1 MEAPQL
7 TVKSECILRGASE
20 ELDAA
25 IREQLTIDNPK
36 YLDARRYSRWIG
48 KQIKPKLHFYR
59 REGRNL
65 VFPRGFGNR
74 AVLLC
79 RRLHG
84 VDPVL
89 IDQRRKVAPINCEF
103 SGELRP
109 YQQEAV
115 RALTGHSFGVL
126 EAGTGSGKT
135 VMALNVIAERGQPA
149 IILVHSRELLEQWME
164 RIAAFLN
171 IRAGQ
176 AGGGRY
182 DPRPV
187 TVAIVN
193 TARNRLDDLVP
204 RFGHLI
210 VDECHRVPA
219 SLFTEVVSG
228 FDTYYMLGLSATAFR
243 REVGMTKLIY
253 SYMGDRIHA
262 VPPEVL
268 AETGA
273 VVRPDLFQ
281 RETGFFAPYS
291 GDYPRLIKALTE
303 DRERNRQIVG
313 DVAEMIRQGNEGTV
327 LLVSDR
333 VAHCQALLNS
343 LRQEGVIAEM
353 LTGSI
358 SLNARADIV
367 RRVRKGE
374 VQVLLS
380 TLQLISE
387 GFDCPGLSTLVLATP
402 IRFEGRLLQV
412 VGRIMRPAEGKK
424 ALVIDYVDA
433 GIGVLLRSGFA
444 RADIFAR
451 WQWKSPEKISSMSLE
466 HTP

>member
-1 MEAPQL
+1 MAAPQLPVQL
-7 TVKSECILRGASE
+7 TVKSECFLSGAPE
-20 ELDAA
+20 ELRAA
-25 IREQLTIDNPK
+25 IREQLTVDNPK
-36 YLDARRYSRWIG
+36 YLAAQRYSRWLG
-48 KQIKPKLHFYR
+48 KQVKPKLYFYR
-59 REGRNL
+59 QEGDSL

-79 RRLHG
+79 RRLLA

-89 IDQRRKVAPINCEF
+89 IDQRRKVAPITYDF
-103 SGELRP
+103 MGELRP

-115 RALTGHSFGVL
+115 QALSGHSFGVL

-135 VMALNVIAERGQPA
+135 VMALKIIAERRQPT

-164 RIAAFLN
+164 RIATFLN

-204 RFGHLI
+204 RFGQLI
-210 VDECHRVPA
+210 VDECHRVPS

-228 FDTYYMLGLSATAFR
+228 FDSFYMLGLSATAFR
-243 REVGMTKLIY
+243 REVGMTRLIY
-253 SYMGDRIHA
+253 SYMGDRVHA
-262 VPPEVL
+262 VDPGVL

-273 VVRPDLFQ
+273 VVRPDFVQ
-281 RETGFFAPYS
+281 RETAFFAPYS
-291 GDYPRLIKALTE
+291 GEYPTLIKALTK
-303 DRERNRQIVG
+303 DRERNQQIITDVVEMVRQ
-313 DVAEMIRQGNEGTV
+313 NKEGTV

-333 VAHCQALLNS
+333 VAHGQELLDG
-343 LRQEGVIAEM
+343 LQQEGIIAEL
-353 LTGSI
+353 LTGSVLP
-358 SLNARADIV
+358 SVRTKIV
-367 RRVRKGE
+367 QRVQKGK

-387 GFDCPGLSTLVLATP
+387 GFDCPDLSTLVLTTP

-424 ALVIDYVDA
+424 ALVVDYVDTK
-433 GIGVLLRSGFA
+433 IGVLHRSSLA
-444 RADIFAR
+444 RAEMFER
-451 WQWKSPEKISSMSLE
+451 WQ
-466 HTP
+466 

>member
-1 MEAPQL
+1 MAAAQL
-7 TVKSECILRGASE
+7 IVNAECFLSGASE
-20 ELDAA
+20 ELCAA

-36 YLDARRYSRWIG
+36 YLDAQRYSRWVG
-48 KQIKPKLHFYR
+48 KQLKPKLHFYR
-59 REGRNL
+59 QEGQNL
-65 VFPRGFGNR
+65 IFPRGFGNR

-79 RRLHG
+79 RRFMG
-84 VDPVL
+84 EDPVL
-89 IDQRRKVAPINCEF
+89 IDQRRKVAPINCDF
-103 SGELRP
+103 LGELRP
-109 YQQEAV
+109 YQEEAV
-115 RALTGHSFGVL
+115 QAFAGHSFGVL

-135 VMALNVIAERGQPA
+135 VMALKIIAERRQPT

-193 TARNRLDDLVP
+193 TARNRLDDLAP
-204 RFGHLI
+204 RFGQLI
-210 VDECHRVPA
+210 VDECHRVP
-219 SLFTEVVSG
+219 STLFTDVVSG

-243 REVGMTKLIY
+243 REMGMTKLIY
-253 SYMGDRIHA
+253 SYMGDRVHA
-262 VPPEVL
+262 VDPGLL

-273 VVRPDLFQ
+273 VVRPDLIQ
-281 RETGFFAPYS
+281 HETEFFAPYS
-291 GDYPRLIKALTE
+291 GEYPKLIKALTL
-303 DRERNRQIVG
+303 DPKRNQQIVE
-313 DVAEMIRQGNEGTV
+313 DVVAMIQQGNEGTI

-333 VAHCQALLNS
+333 VAHCQTLLDS
-343 LRQEGVIAEM
+343 LQQEGIIAEM

-367 RRVRKGE
+367 RRVQKGE

-387 GFDCPGLSTLVLATP
+387 GFDCPGLATLVLATP

-424 ALVIDYVDA
+424 ALVIDYVD
-433 GIGVLLRSGFA
+433 GKVGVLLRSGLA

-451 WQWKSPEKISSMSLE
+451 WQ
-466 HTP
+466 

>member
-1 MEAPQL
+1 MAAPQL
-7 TVKSECILRGASE
+7 PVQLTVRSECVLSGAPE
-20 ELDAA
+20 ELRAV
-25 IREQLTIDNPK
+25 IREQLTVDNPK
-36 YLDARRYSRWIG
+36 YLAAQRYSRWPG
-48 KQIKPKLHFYR
+48 KQIKPKLYFYR
-59 REGRNL
+59 EEGSKL
-65 VFPRGFGNR
+65 IFPRGFGNR

-79 RRLHG
+79 RRLLG

-89 IDQRRKVAPINCEF
+89 IDQRRKAAPVNYDF
-103 SGELRP
+103 VGELRP

-115 RALTGHSFGVL
+115 QALSGHSFGVL

-135 VMALNVIAERGQPA
+135 VMALKMIAERRQPA
-149 IILVHSRELLEQWME
+149 IILVHSRELLEQWLE
-164 RIAAFLN
+164 RIATFLN

-193 TARNRLDDLVP
+193 TARNRLADLVP

-219 SLFTEVVSG
+219 TLFTEVVSG
-228 FDTYYMLGLSATAFR
+228 FDTFYMLGLSATAFR
-243 REVGMTKLIY
+243 REIGMTKLIY
-253 SYMGDRIHA
+253 SYMGDRVHA
-262 VPPEVL
+262 VDPGVL

-273 VVRPDLFQ
+273 VVRPDLIQ
-281 RETGFFAPYS
+281 QETAFFAPYS
-291 GDYPRLIKALTE
+291 GEYPKLIKALTL
-303 DRERNRQIVG
+303 DRERNRQIIG
-313 DVAEMIRQGNEGTV
+313 DVVEKIQQGDEGTV

-333 VAHCQALLNS
+333 VAHCQELLNG
-343 LRQEGVIAEM
+343 LQQEGIIAEL

-358 SLNARADIV
+358 SLSARTEIV
-367 RRVRKGE
+367 QRVQKGE

-387 GFDCPGLSTLVLATP
+387 GFDCPGLSTLVLTTP

-424 ALVIDYVDA
+424 ALVIDYVDTK
-433 GIGVLLRSGFA
+433 IGVLHRSGLA
-444 RADIFAR
+444 RAEIFER
-451 WQWKSPEKISSMSLE
+451 WQ
-466 HTP
+466 

>member
-1 MEAPQL
+1 MAAAQVDVKL
-7 TVKSECILRGASE
+7 TVKSECFLSGAPE
-20 ELDAA
+20 ELRAA
-25 IREQLTIDNPK
+25 IRGQLTVDNPK
-36 YLDARRYSRWIG
+36 YQAAQRYSRWVG
-48 KQIKPKLHFYR
+48 TQIKPKLYFYR
-59 REGRNL
+59 EKGETL
-65 VFPRGFGNR
+65 IFPRGFGNR

-79 RRLHG
+79 RRLLG

-89 IDQRRKVAPINCEF
+89 IDQRRKVAPVQYDF
-103 SGELRP
+103 TGELRP

-115 RALTGHSFGVL
+115 QALCKHSFGVL

-135 VMALNVIAERGQPA
+135 VMALKVIAERRQPT
-149 IILVHSRELLEQWME
+149 IILVHSRELLEQWID
-164 RIAAFLN
+164 RIATFLN
-171 IRAGQ
+171 MRAGQ

-193 TARNRLDDLVP
+193 TARNRLDDLMP

-210 VDECHRVPA
+210 VDECHRVP
-219 SLFTEVVSG
+219 STMFTEVVSG
-228 FDTYYMLGLSATAFR
+228 FDTFYMLGLSATAFR
-243 REVGMTKLIY
+243 REVGMTRLIY

-262 VPPEVL
+262 VDPEVL
-268 AETGA
+268 TETGA
-273 VVRPDLFQ
+273 VVRPDLIQ
-281 RETGFFAPYS
+281 QETAFFAPYTGEYS
-291 GDYPRLIKALTE
+291 KLIKALTL
-303 DRERNRQIVG
+303 DQERNRLIIY
-313 DVAEMIRQGNEGTV
+313 DVKERVQQDKGSMV

-333 VAHCQALLNS
+333 VAHCQELMTGL
-343 LRQEGVIAEM
+343 QQYGIVAEM

-358 SLNARADIV
+358 SLAARSAIV
-367 RRVRKGE
+367 QQVQKGE

-424 ALVIDYVDA
+424 ALVIDYVDSK
-433 GIGVLLRSGFA
+433 IGVLHRSGLA
-444 RADIFAR
+444 RAEMFER
-451 WQWKSPEKISSMSLE
+451 WQ
-466 HTP
+466 

>member
-1 MEAPQL
+1 MAGAQLPVQL
-7 TVKSECILRGASE
+7 TVRSECVLSGAPE
-20 ELDAA
+20 ELRAV
-25 IREQLTIDNPK
+25 IREQLTVDNPK
-36 YLDARRYSRWIG
+36 YLAAQRYSRWPG
-48 KQIKPKLHFYR
+48 KQIKPKLYFYR
-59 REGRNL
+59 EEGSKL
-65 VFPRGFGNR
+65 IFPRGFGNR

-79 RRLHG
+79 RRLLG

-89 IDQRRKVAPINCEF
+89 IDQRRKAAPVNYDF
-103 SGELRP
+103 VGELRP

-115 RALTGHSFGVL
+115 QALSGHSFGVL

-135 VMALNVIAERGQPA
+135 VMALKMIAERRQPA
-149 IILVHSRELLEQWME
+149 IILVHSRELLEQWLE
-164 RIAAFLN
+164 RIATFLN

-193 TARNRLDDLVP
+193 TARNRLADLVP

-219 SLFTEVVSG
+219 TLFTEVVSG
-228 FDTYYMLGLSATAFR
+228 FDTFYMLGLSATAFR
-243 REVGMTKLIY
+243 REIGMTKLIY
-253 SYMGDRIHA
+253 SYMGDRVHA
-262 VPPEVL
+262 VDPGVL

-273 VVRPDLFQ
+273 VVRPDLIQ
-281 RETGFFAPYS
+281 QETAFFAPYS
-291 GDYPRLIKALTE
+291 GEYPKLIKALTL
-303 DRERNRQIVG
+303 DRERNRQIIG
-313 DVAEMIRQGNEGTV
+313 DVVEKIQQGDEGTV

-333 VAHCQALLNS
+333 VAHCQELLNG
-343 LRQEGVIAEM
+343 LQQEGIIAEL

-358 SLNARADIV
+358 SLSARTEIV
-367 RRVRKGE
+367 QRVQKGE

-387 GFDCPGLSTLVLATP
+387 GFDCPGLSTLVLTTP

-424 ALVIDYVDA
+424 ALVIDYVDTK
-433 GIGVLLRSGFA
+433 IGVLHRSGLA
-444 RADIFAR
+444 RAEIFER
-451 WQWKSPEKISSMSLE
+451 WQ
-466 HTP
+466 

>member
-1 MEAPQL
+1 MAAAQL
-7 TVKSECILRGASE
+7 IVNAECFLSGASE
-20 ELDAA
+20 ELCTA

-36 YLDARRYSRWIG
+36 YLDAQRYSRWVG
-48 KQIKPKLHFYR
+48 KQLKPKLHFYR
-59 REGRNL
+59 QEGQSL

-79 RRLHG
+79 RRFMG
-84 VDPVL
+84 EDPVL
-89 IDQRRKVAPINCEF
+89 IDQRRKVAPINCDF
-103 SGELRP
+103 LGELRP
-109 YQQEAV
+109 YQEEAV
-115 RALTGHSFGVL
+115 QAFAGHSFGVL

-135 VMALNVIAERGQPA
+135 VMALKIIAERRQPT

-204 RFGHLI
+204 RFGQLI
-210 VDECHRVPA
+210 VDECHRVP
-219 SLFTEVVSG
+219 STLFTDVVSG

-243 REVGMTKLIY
+243 REMGMTKLIY
-253 SYMGDRIHA
+253 SYMGDRVHA
-262 VPPEVL
+262 VDPGLL

-273 VVRPDLFQ
+273 VVRPDLIQ
-281 RETGFFAPYS
+281 HETEFFAPYS
-291 GDYPRLIKALTE
+291 GEYPKLIKALTK
-303 DRERNRQIVG
+303 DPKRNQQIVE
-313 DVAEMIRQGNEGTV
+313 DVVAMIQQGNEGTI

-333 VAHCQALLNS
+333 VAHCQTLLNS
-343 LRQEGVIAEM
+343 LQQEGIIAEM

-367 RRVRKGE
+367 RRVQKGE

-387 GFDCPGLSTLVLATP
+387 GFDCPGLATLVLATP

-424 ALVIDYVDA
+424 ALVIDYVD
-433 GIGVLLRSGFA
+433 GKVGVLLRSGLA
-444 RADIFAR
+444 RADIFTR
-451 WQWKSPEKISSMSLE
+451 WQ
-466 HTP
+466 

>member
-1 MEAPQL
+1 MAAAQVRVELTVTSECFLSGAPEELRAAIRNQL
-7 TVKSECILRGASE
+7 TV
-20 ELDAA
+20 
-25 IREQLTIDNPK
+25 DNPK
-36 YLDARRYSRWIG
+36 YQAAQRYSRWVG
-48 KQIKPKLHFYR
+48 KQLEPKLYFYR
-59 REGRNL
+59 EEGKTL

-79 RRLHG
+79 RRLLG

-89 IDQRRKVAPINCEF
+89 IDQRRKVAPVNYDF
-103 SGELRP
+103 TGELRP

-115 RALTGHSFGVL
+115 QALSEHSFGVL

-135 VMALNVIAERGQPA
+135 VMALKVIAERRQPTL
-149 IILVHSRELLEQWME
+149 ILVHSRELLEQWME
-164 RIAAFLN
+164 RIATFLN

-193 TARNRLDDLVP
+193 TARNRLDDLAP
-204 RFGHLI
+204 RFGHLV

-219 SLFTEVVSG
+219 TLFTEVVSG
-228 FDTYYMLGLSATAFR
+228 FDTFYMLGLSATAFR
-243 REVGMTKLIY
+243 REVGMTRLIY
-253 SYMGDRIHA
+253 SYMGDRVHA
-262 VPPEVL
+262 VDPEVL
-268 AETGA
+268 TETGA
-273 VVRPDLFQ
+273 VVRPDLIQ
-281 RETGFFAPYS
+281 QETAFFAPYA
-291 GDYPRLIKALTE
+291 GEYPKLIKALTL
-303 DRERNRQIVG
+303 DQERNKLIVH
-313 DVAEMIRQGNEGTV
+313 DVLERTQQDSAGTV

-333 VAHCQALLNS
+333 VAHCQELMYRLQ
-343 LRQEGVIAEM
+343 QEGIIAEM

-358 SLNARADIV
+358 SLAARTGIV
-367 RRVRKGE
+367 QRVQKGE

-424 ALVIDYVDA
+424 ALVIDYVD
-433 GIGVLLRSGFA
+433 GKIGVLHRSGLA
-444 RADIFAR
+444 RAEMFER
-451 WQWKSPEKISSMSLE
+451 WQ
-466 HTP
+466 

>member
-1 MEAPQL
+1 MAAPQL
-7 TVKSECILRGASE
+7 PVQLTVQSECVLSGAPE
-20 ELDAA
+20 ELRAI
-25 IREQLTIDNPK
+25 IREQLTVDNPK
-36 YLDARRYSRWIG
+36 YVAAQRYSRWLG
-48 KQIKPKLHFYR
+48 KQIKPKLYFYR
-59 REGRNL
+59 EEEGNL
-65 VFPRGFGNR
+65 IFPRGFGNR
-74 AVLLC
+74 AVLIC
-79 RRLHG
+79 RRLLG

-89 IDQRRKVAPINCEF
+89 IDQRRKVAPVNYDF
-103 SGELRP
+103 MGELRP

-115 RALTGHSFGVL
+115 QALTGHAFGVL

-135 VMALNVIAERGQPA
+135 VMALKMIAERRQPT
-149 IILVHSRELLEQWME
+149 IILVHSRELLEQWMA
-164 RIAAFLN
+164 RIATFLN

-193 TARNRLDDLVP
+193 TARNRLADLAP
-204 RFGHLI
+204 RFGQLI

-219 SLFTEVVSG
+219 TLFTEVVSG
-228 FDTYYMLGLSATAFR
+228 FDSFYMLGLSATAFR
-243 REVGMTKLIY
+243 REVGMTRLIY
-253 SYMGDRIHA
+253 SYMGDRVHA
-262 VPPEVL
+262 VDPGVL

-273 VVRPDLFQ
+273 VVRPDLIQ
-281 RETGFFAPYS
+281 QETAFFAPYS
-291 GDYPRLIKALTE
+291 GEYPKLIKALTQ
-303 DRERNRQIVG
+303 DPERNQQIIT
-313 DVAEMIRQGNEGTV
+313 DVVEKIQQGGEGTV

-333 VAHCQALLNS
+333 VAHCQELLDG
-343 LRQEGVIAEM
+343 LQQKGIIAEM

-358 SLNARADIV
+358 SMSARTEIV
-367 RRVRKGE
+367 QRVQKGE

-387 GFDCPGLSTLVLATP
+387 GFDCPGLSTLVLTTP

-433 GIGVLLRSGFA
+433 KIGVLNRSGLA
-444 RADIFAR
+444 RAEMFER
-451 WQWKSPEKISSMSLE
+451 WQ
-466 HTP
+466 

>member
-1 MEAPQL
+1 M
-7 TVKSECILRGASE
+7 
-20 ELDAA
+20 
-25 IREQLTIDNPK
+25 
-36 YLDARRYSRWIG
+36 
-48 KQIKPKLHFYR
+48 
-59 REGRNL
+59 
-65 VFPRGFGNR
+65 
-74 AVLLC
+74 
-79 RRLHG
+79 
-84 VDPVL
+84 L
-89 IDQRRKVAPINCEF
+89 IDQRRKVAPINSDF
-103 SGELRP
+103 LGELRP

-115 RALTGHSFGVL
+115 QALTQHAFGVL

-135 VMALNVIAERGQPA
+135 VMALKMIAERRQPT
-149 IILVHSRELLEQWME
+149 IILVHSRELLEQWIE
-164 RIAAFLN
+164 RIALFLN

-182 DPRPV
+182 EPRPV

-228 FDTYYMLGLSATAFR
+228 FDSFYMLGLSATAFR
-243 REVGMTKLIY
+243 REIGMTRLIY
-253 SYMGDRIHA
+253 SYMGDRVHR
-262 VPPEVL
+262 VDPGVL

-273 VVRPDLFQ
+273 VVRPDLVQ
-281 RETGFFAPYS
+281 QETAFFTPYT
-291 GDYPRLIKALTE
+291 GEYPKLIKALTR
-303 DRERNRQIVG
+303 DRARNQQIISDVVER
-313 DVAEMIRQGNEGTV
+313 IRQGDEGTV

-333 VAHCQALLNS
+333 VAHCQELLNG
-343 LRQEGVIAEM
+343 LQEESIIAEM

-358 SLNARADIV
+358 SLTARAEIV
-367 RRVRKGE
+367 QRVHKGK

-387 GFDCPGLSTLVLATP
+387 GFDCPGLSTLVLTTP

-424 ALVIDYVDA
+424 ALVIDYVDTR
-433 GIGVLLRSGFA
+433 IGVLHRSGLA
-444 RADIFAR
+444 RAEMFAR
-451 WQWKSPEKISSMSLE
+451 WQ
-466 HTP
+466 

>member
-1 MEAPQL
+1 MTAPQL
-7 TVKSECILRGASE
+7 IVKSECFLTGASE
-20 ELDAA
+20 EVRTAV
-25 IREQLTIDNPK
+25 REQLTVDNPK
-36 YLDARRYSRWIG
+36 YLAAQRYSRWVG
-48 KQIKPKLHFYR
+48 KQIKAKLYFYR
-59 REGRNL
+59 QEGESL
-65 VFPRGFGNR
+65 IFPRGFGNR

-79 RRLHG
+79 RYLMG

-89 IDQRRKVAPINCEF
+89 IDQRRTAAPVNCHF
-103 SGELRP
+103 YGELRP

-115 RALTGHSFGVL
+115 QALIGHSFGVL

-135 VMALNVIAERGQPA
+135 VMALKMIAERRQPA
-149 IILVHSRELLEQWME
+149 IILVHSRELLEQWMK
-164 RIAAFLN
+164 RIATFLN

-219 SLFTEVVSG
+219 SLFTQVVSG
-228 FDTYYMLGLSATAFR
+228 FDTFYMLGLSATAFR
-243 REVGMTKLIY
+243 RESGMTGLIY
-253 SYMGDRIHA
+253 SYMGDRVH
-262 VPPEVL
+262 VVKPEVL
-268 AETGA
+268 AKSGA
-273 VVRPDLFQ
+273 VVRPDLLQ
-281 RETGFFAPYS
+281 HETAFFVPYA
-291 GDYPRLIKALTE
+291 GEYHKLIKALTQ
-303 DRERNRQIVG
+303 DQERNQQIIR
-313 DVAEMIRQGNEGTV
+313 DVAERIQQGNEGTI

-333 VAHCQALLNS
+333 VAHCQELLKG
-343 LRQEGVIAEM
+343 LQQEGIVAEM
-353 LTGSI
+353 LTGSV
-358 SLNARADIV
+358 SLSVRSEIV
-367 RRVRKGE
+367 QRVQKGE

-387 GFDCPGLSTLVLATP
+387 GFDCPDLSTLVLTTP

-424 ALVIDYVDA
+424 ALVIDYVDSR
-433 GIGVLLRSGFA
+433 IGVLFRSGLA
-444 RADIFAR
+444 RADMFAR
-451 WQWKSPEKISSMSLE
+451 WQQ
-466 HTP
+466 